1 MEIKLPIK
9 NIHITDNMT
18 FEDIKKISK
27 IQIYGDT
34 HDLLVYKHE
43 NESMR
48 KETIFHGDIHSE
60 WDIDKSIFFDVEMDE
75 LEIVATAILKQIELI
90 RRNYSEQIKFQTD
103 MCNYV

>member
-1 MEIKLPIK
+1 MEIKLSIK

-18 FEDIKKISK
+18 LEDIKKISK

-34 HDLLVYKHE
+34 HDMLLYKQQ

-48 KETIFHGDIHSE
+48 GETIFHGDIHSE
-60 WDIDKSIFFDVEMDE
+60 WDTNKSIFFDMEMDE
-75 LEIVATAILKQIELI
+75 LEEVATAILKQIELI

-103 MCNYV
+103 MYNHV

>member
-9 NIHITDNMT
+9 SLHITDNMT
-18 FEDIKKISK
+18 FEDIKKVSR

-34 HDLLVYKHE
+34 HDLVLYKLQ

-48 KETIFHGDIHSE
+48 DDTIFHGDIHS
-60 WDIDKSIFFDVEMDE
+60 DDNADKSIFFDVEMDE
-75 LEIVATAILKQIELI
+75 LEEFANAILKRIEII

-103 MCNYV
+103 MRRYV